1 MPMRFRTLL
10 FLGFTVAAAP
20 ALSGCIIETSDDA
33 SCLDNQYFGV
43 RWEVDRPVGGTDVMF
58 TCGETPASS
67 VQVYTN
73 ANQWLP
79 VLDERCDP
87 TPGVLYNWSGFTQ
100 GGISEGTTVVRAELR
115 SDVDNSV
122 LSSADLTGGQ
132 MLAITRCQGVVH
144 TFEFPVAF

>member
-1 MPMRFRTLL
+1 MRFRTLL

-33 SCLDNQYFGV
+33 SCLDNQYFAV
-43 RWEVDRPVGGTDVMF
+43 RWEVDRPVGAEDVMF

-73 ANQWLP
+73 AGQWLP
-79 VLDERCDP
+79 VLNEQCDA
-87 TPGVLYNWSGFTQ
+87 TSGVLYNWSGFTQ
-100 GGISEGTTVVRAELR
+100 AGIPEGTTVVRAELL

-122 LSSADLTGGQ
+122 LSSADLVAGQ
-132 MLAITRCQGVVH
+132 RLPIARCQGVVH